1 MFGFFN
7 KKNNCFSRNKEIEKV
22 FNILGTLTTDK
33 NVRDD
38 FLYKF
43 NHLKVARNTDIFM
56 FARLY
61 LDWEDYLLTK
71 HTLGSSDPFTAT
83 SIRKKISINTEVRS
97 VDIAFSLIFEKEK
110 LQFAYLSELFLYFIS
125 KYVINNLGIETLLNI
140 NEAVAINNISEKI
153 SVNKEGFDFLEFNE
167 EILNSNEYDTQQ
179 ILALFKIFFEVFSE
193 RIEVSFGKE
202 IAKQLFNDVYAKLH
216 KIYNSDLVS
225 KLLVVI
231 PERVLNLDEWLS
243 MLSKSELEERVKEKT
258 SELENIASNLE
269 KKVEERT
276 RELRVAYE
284 ELKELDKRKS
294 EFIFLVG
301 HQMRTPLV
309 AVKWALSML
318 KSGDAG
324 AVTPE
329 QKKIIENAYSA
340 NESMNNV
347 VNEILIADD
356 IMNDKAVYSIKSID
370 ISSIIK
376 KIIENMNDIA
386 SQREITFDA
395 NFSSTVF
402 ALADPNKLTQVLSAI
417 IDNAIRYSPPKSKVF
432 VEYLDNNENVSI
444 VVKDKGIGISEEVKN
459 RIGER
464 FFRADNALRQNTY
477 GSGLGLYIAKRT
489 IEAFGGEL
497 KIDGKEGKGTI
508 VTIILKK

>member
-1 MFGFFN
+1 MFGFLN
-7 KKNNCFSRNKEIEKV
+7 KENKCFSRNKELEKI
-22 FNILGTLTTDK
+22 FDILGSLTVDK

-43 NHLKVARNTDIFM
+43 NHLKSYRNADIFM

-71 HTLGSSDPFTAT
+71 HTLGSSDLLTT
-83 SIRKKISINTEVRS
+83 NTIRKKVSLSTNLHSI
-97 VDIAFSLIFEKEK
+97 DIAFSLIFEKEK

-125 KYVINNLGIETLLNI
+125 KYIIDNLGIETLINI
-140 NEAVAINNISEKI
+140 NETVAINNISKKI
-153 SVNKEGFDFLEFNE
+153 SINKEGFDFVEFNE
-167 EILNSNEYDTQQ
+167 EISNSPEYGIQQ
-179 ILALFKIFFEVFSE
+179 TVALFKIFFEIFSE
-193 RIEVSFGKE
+193 RIEVSFGKD
-202 IAKQLFNDVYAKLH
+202 ITKTLFNDVYAKLH
-216 KIYNSDLVS
+216 KIYNSDLIS
-225 KLLVVI
+225 KILVVI

-243 MLSKSELEERVKEKT
+243 MLSKSELEERVREKT
-258 SELENIASNLE
+258 TELEDIASSLE
-269 KKVEERT
+269 KKVEDRT
-276 RELRVAYE
+276 QELRVAYN

-324 AVTPE
+324 EITPE
-329 QKKIIENAYSA
+329 QKKIVENAYAA

-347 VNEILIADD
+347 VNEILAADD
-356 IMNDKAVYSIKSID
+356 IMNNKSNY
-370 ISSIIK
+370 SIIK
-376 KIIENMNDIA
+376 ADVIPIIEKVIGNMTDIA
-386 SQREITFDA
+386 NQRGI
-395 NFSSTVF
+395 NFETRFLSSSIAMV
-402 ALADPNKLTQVLSAI
+402 DPDKFSQVLSAI
-417 IDNAIRYSPPKSKVF
+417 IDNAVRYSSPQSKVF
-432 VEYLDNNENVSI
+432 VEYLDNVDGVSI
-444 VVKDKGIGISEEVKN
+444 VIRDTGIGISEDVKN

-497 KIDGKEGKGTI
+497 IIEGKEGKGTT